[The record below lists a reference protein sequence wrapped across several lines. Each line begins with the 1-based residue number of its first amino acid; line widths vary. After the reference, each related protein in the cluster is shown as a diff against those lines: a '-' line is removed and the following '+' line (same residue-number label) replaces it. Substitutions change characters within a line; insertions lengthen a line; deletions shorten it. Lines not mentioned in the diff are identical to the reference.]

1 MKWVREEKTVKQKEH
16 HKCEQ
21 KTVNR
26 DDQRR
31 ELEEVNIIMNM
42 AKDAWK
48 GTCTAQEL
56 SFHSQILYKSRNM
69 ITTPFLSPTKK
80 QTQVTFLQTR
90 NPRLKELETPVLFHL
105 HKNIYFQ
112 LATIFFDMT

>member
-16 HKCEQ
+16 HKREQ

-42 AKDAWK
+42 AKDA
-48 GTCTAQEL
+48 
-56 SFHSQILYKSRNM
+56 
-69 ITTPFLSPTKK
+69 
-80 QTQVTFLQTR
+80 
-90 NPRLKELETPVLFHL
+90 
-105 HKNIYFQ
+105 
-112 LATIFFDMT
+112 